1 MPKKSRPKPPPRPA
15 DAEKVAAKKAR
26 RAERQQR
33 EAEERA
39 RKARRA
45 KLRGYGNAGAGLI
58 ALSLV
63 VLLVFNAVKPG
74 PEIEGAER
82 MPDRGSQH
90 VAPGEPVSYGTP
102 TPTSGTHASTS
113 ARCGVITAG
122 LPLEFAVHDLE
133 HGVVV
138 VWYRPDLEDVLLP
151 DLRIL
156 IEQWDS
162 HVIVAPN
169 PGITEPIVATAWNR
183 LQRFDAVG
191 PGLAEFIDVYR
202 NRGPESV
209 PCDIE
214 TF

>member
-1 MPKKSRPKPPPRPA
+1 MAKKPRPSRPA
-15 DAEKVAAKKAR
+15 DAAKIAAKKAR

-39 RKARRA
+39 REARKA
-45 KLRGYGNAGAGLI
+45 KLRRLGYPGIGLI
-58 ALSLV
+58 VFALV
-63 VLLVFNAVKPG
+63 VLFVYNAVKPG
-74 PEIEGAER
+74 PEIEGVER
-82 MPDRGSQH
+82 MPDRGSRH
-90 VAPGEPVSYGTP
+90 VAPGEPVNYDTA

-138 VWYRPDLEDVLLP
+138 VWYRPDLEEALLP
-151 DLRIL
+151 DLRAL
-156 IEQWDS
+156 IDQWDS
-162 HVIVAPN
+162 HVLVAPN

-183 LQRFDAVG
+183 LQRFDTVG
-191 PGLAEFIDVYR
+191 EGLTEFINVYR

-214 TF
+214 DL